1 MHGEKHLQLDE
12 GLSHLGEVQSL
23 SEPTAGIP

>member
-1 MHGEKHLQLDE
+1 MLGGKHLQLDE
-12 GLSHLGEVQSL
+12 GLSHLGEAQDL